1 MLVVSQLDSTLDI
14 GNGYVI
20 VVSSNGS
27 GPKPGRARP
36 EACVF
41 WNARSPTFG
50 EGPKPVQ
57 AWSPTF
63 WEGTENLSFFTIVH
77 SKIPRPVKARSPAF
91 MEGPKARPCPT
102 LQIPGSALARLFRA
116 RPITSCKKVCTYNF
130 IWKFSSFVYLQR
142 VTNWFM
148 HAAEILVHSIVG
160 IVSKREL

>member
-57 AWSPTF
+57 ARSPTF
-63 WEGTENLSFFTIVH
+63 WEGPENLSI
-77 SKIPRPVKARSPAF
+77 
-91 MEGPKARPCPT
+91 
-102 LQIPGSALARLFRA
+102 
-116 RPITSCKKVCTYNF
+116 
-130 IWKFSSFVYLQR
+130 
-142 VTNWFM
+142 
-148 HAAEILVHSIVG
+148 
-160 IVSKREL
+160 